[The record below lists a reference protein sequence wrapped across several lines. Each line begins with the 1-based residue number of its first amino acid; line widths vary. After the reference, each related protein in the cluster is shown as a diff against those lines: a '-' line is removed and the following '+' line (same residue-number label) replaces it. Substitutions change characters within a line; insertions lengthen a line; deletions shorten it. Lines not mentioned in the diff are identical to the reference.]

1 MEIRS
6 IYIRIRMNKL
16 RTVDWNH
23 IRAFLVTAEAGS
35 LSAAARQLCLTQ
47 PTLSRQVAALEAE
60 LGLLL
65 FERIGRKLALTQ
77 AGRQLLEHGR
87 RMGDAASALTLT
99 ASGQAEAIDGTIR
112 ITASDILSSYVLP
125 PILHQLRQIAPQ
137 LTIDLVAANDIRD
150 LMRREADIAIRHIR
164 PEQPDLIARQLP
176 DGQAHF
182 YAATSYLDQHGR
194 PQTREDLATHDFIS
208 FGDTKRMIEHAR
220 DLGLTLR
227 PDQFRIETRNGLVGW
242 DLLRAGFGIAPMHD
256 KVAEQT
262 QGIERIMHWVPTT
275 RFPFW
280 LITHRELHTSRKI
293 RLVFDHLATAL
304 TQKI

>member
-6 IYIRIRMNKL
+6 IYIRIRMDNL

-87 RMGDAASALTLT
+87 HMADGASALTLT

-150 LMRREADIAIRHIR
+150 LMRREADIAI
-164 PEQPDLIARQLP
+164 
-176 DGQAHF
+176 
-182 YAATSYLDQHGR
+182 
-194 PQTREDLATHDFIS
+194 
-208 FGDTKRMIEHAR
+208 
-220 DLGLTLR
+220 
-227 PDQFRIETRNGLVGW
+227 
-242 DLLRAGFGIAPMHD
+242 
-256 KVAEQT
+256 
-262 QGIERIMHWVPTT
+262 
-275 RFPFW
+275 
-280 LITHRELHTSRKI
+280 
-293 RLVFDHLATAL
+293 
-304 TQKI
+304 

>member
-1 MEIRS
+1 MD
-6 IYIRIRMNKL
+6 NL

-35 LSAAARQLCLTQ
+35 LSAAAQQLCLTQ

-60 LGLLL
+60 LELIL

-87 RMGDAASALTLT
+87 HMGDAASALTLT
-99 ASGQAEAIDGTIR
+99 ATGQAEAMDGTIR

-137 LTIDLVAANDIRD
+137 LTIDLVAANDIHD

-182 YAATSYLDQHGR
+182 YAAT
-194 PQTREDLATHDFIS
+194 
-208 FGDTKRMIEHAR
+208 
-220 DLGLTLR
+220 
-227 PDQFRIETRNGLVGW
+227 
-242 DLLRAGFGIAPMHD
+242 
-256 KVAEQT
+256 
-262 QGIERIMHWVPTT
+262 
-275 RFPFW
+275 
-280 LITHRELHTSRKI
+280 
-293 RLVFDHLATAL
+293 
-304 TQKI
+304 